1 MKTLNFNY
9 KLIFDA
15 ETNKFTATE
24 ISPTEAK
31 QLKDTL
37 LLSCE
42 TEEEKEMVI
51 NDLNI
56 FFDELK
62 DEFDEE
68 KLIKFFG
75 EKKL

>member
-15 ETNKFTATE
+15 ETNKFNATQ
-24 ISPTEAK
+24 ISKAEAK
-31 QLKDTL
+31 QLEDTL

-51 NDLNI
+51 NDLNNLL
-56 FFDELK
+56 EALK
-62 DEFDEE
+62 DELDEE